1 MFFVWRKI
9 YMCGIIGYVGH
20 DLCIPKI
27 ISGLEALEYRGYDSA
42 GIAYVLNNKV
52 KIIKEKGKIA
62 NLKKLL
68 DFNTPTNLGIA
79 HTRWATHG
87 EASKTNAHPH
97 SVNSFTIVHNGII
110 ENYSEL
116 KESLIKKGYIFKS
129 ETDTEVACAVIA
141 EFYKE
146 KKDILQSLN
155 AATKVFRGSYAFGII
170 CKDDPNTLY
179 ALRNTSPLIV
189 ATSSS
194 GNFLAS
200 DVPAILK
207 YTNKYILL
215 DDFEIAKITT
225 DNITIYDKCLHEVK
239 KEIKTFEGSF
249 EAAAKNGYEH
259 FMLKEIN
266 EQDKVFSDTINY
278 YFDGT
283 INSLEK
289 NFGFLKKFNKIDIV
303 ACGSAY
309 HTGLIGKCLIE
320 KYASIPVNVEVASEY
335 RYKKCFYDEDTLVIL
350 VSQSGETADTLAAL
364 RKAKSDNIKTM
375 AIVNVIG
382 SSIAREADYT
392 IYIKAGCEIAVA
404 TTKAYLAQL
413 AIFSLLSIY
422 LGYKKKGIKRSE
434 LERIFTD
441 LKKVPKLIKNT
452 IKSSETYFNIADKIS
467 QNKQIFFIGRGI
479 DYALSMEG
487 SLKLKEISYINSVA
501 YQAGE
506 LKHGTISLI
515 EKNTPVIALATD
527 TELIEKTISNIK
539 EVKARGAYVI
549 YVSNEEPREK
559 FYDELI
565 LLPCIHPILESIL
578 TIIPLQLLAY
588 KVAKNNK
595 CDIDQP
601 RNLAKSVTVE

>member
-9 YMCGIIGYVGH
+9 FMCGIIGYVGR

-27 ISGLEALEYRGYDSA
+27 INGLEALEYRGYDSA
-42 GIAYVLNNKV
+42 GIAYVENKKI

-68 DFNTPTNLGIA
+68 DFNANTNLGIA

-87 EASKTNAHPH
+87 EANKTNAHPH
-97 SVNSFTIVHNGII
+97 SANSFTIVHNGII

-141 EFYKE
+141 DLYKE
-146 KKDILQSLN
+146 KKDILLSLN
-155 AATKVFRGSYAFGII
+155 AATKVFRGSYALGII
-170 CKDDPNTLY
+170 CADDPETLY
-179 ALRNTSPLIV
+179 AMRNTSPLIV
-189 ATSSS
+189 ATSPS
-194 GNFLAS
+194 GNFIAS

-215 DDFEIAKITT
+215 DDLEIAKITA
-225 DNITIYDKCLHEVK
+225 DNITIYNKDLNIVK
-239 KEIKTFEGSF
+239 KEIKTFEGTF

-266 EQDKVFSDTINY
+266 EQDKVFSDTTNY
-278 YFDGT
+278 YFDGS
-283 INSLEK
+283 IASLKK
-289 NFGFLKKFNKIDIV
+289 NFAFLDKFSKIDIV

-309 HTGLIGKCLIE
+309 HTGLVGKCLIE

-335 RYKKCFYDEDTLVIL
+335 RYKKCFYDNDTLVIL

-364 RKAKSDNIKTM
+364 RKAKSDGITTM
-375 AIVNVIG
+375 AIVNVVG
-382 SSIAREADYT
+382 SSIAREADHV

-422 LGYKKKGIKRSE
+422 LGYKNKGIKKSE
-434 LERIFTD
+434 LEKIFTD
-441 LKKVPKLIKNT
+441 LKKLPKLIKNT
-452 IKSSETYFNIADKIS
+452 INSSELYFDIADKIYK
-467 QNKQIFFIGRGI
+467 NKQIFFIGRGV

-506 LKHGTISLI
+506 LKH
-515 EKNTPVIALATD
+515 
-527 TELIEKTISNIK
+527 
-539 EVKARGAYVI
+539 
-549 YVSNEEPREK
+549 
-559 FYDELI
+559 
-565 LLPCIHPILESIL
+565 
-578 TIIPLQLLAY
+578 
-588 KVAKNNK
+588 
-595 CDIDQP
+595 
-601 RNLAKSVTVE
+601 